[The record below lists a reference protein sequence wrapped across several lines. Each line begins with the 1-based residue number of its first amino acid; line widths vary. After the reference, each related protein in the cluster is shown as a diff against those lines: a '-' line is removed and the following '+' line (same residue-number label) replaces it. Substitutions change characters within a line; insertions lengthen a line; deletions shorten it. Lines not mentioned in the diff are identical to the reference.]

1 MKNKNNHPMKH
12 ELRKKNIKIFL
23 ISILYFITLQFYN
36 CSKDIVTD
44 EEQFLLYTLL
54 SQNSGNSTTYSIVEI
69 NLRDF
74 NSYEGKCLDT
84 FLGISA
90 GAYFNTQYPPESRNT
105 STQKVFE
112 SNENCSYWGFKGG
125 VENRI
130 DGRTVSFLSYSC
142 GASTS
147 LCNGKAIKEAG
158 YD

>member
-1 MKNKNNHPMKH
+1 MINKNYHPMKH
-12 ELRKKNIKIFL
+12 ELGKKIIKIFL
-23 ISILYFITLQFYN
+23 VIILYLITLQFYN
-36 CSKDIVTD
+36 CSKDTVTD

-74 NSYEGKCLDT
+74 NSFEGKCLDT

-90 GAYFNTQYPPESRNT
+90 GAYFNTQYPPETRNT
-105 STQKVFE
+105 TIQKVFE
-112 SNENCSYWGFKGG
+112 SKETCSYWGFKGG

-147 LCNGKAIKEAG
+147 LCNDKAIKEAG